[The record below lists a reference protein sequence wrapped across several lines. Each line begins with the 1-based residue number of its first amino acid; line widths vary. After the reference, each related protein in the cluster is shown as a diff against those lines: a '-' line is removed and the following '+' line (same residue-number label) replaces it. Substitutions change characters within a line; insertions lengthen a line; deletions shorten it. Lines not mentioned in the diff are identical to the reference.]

1 MTYQRLV
8 KQKLVQ
14 HNKAQLLDVNY
25 VLVIIVIMIRIL
37 MQKIDL
43 ENLAKVLKYF
53 IVIRN

>member
-8 KQKLVQ
+8 KQKLVE

-25 VLVIIVIMIRIL
+25 VLVIIAIMVKIL
-37 MQKIDL
+37 TQKIDL
-43 ENLAKVLKYF
+43 EDLAKVLKYF